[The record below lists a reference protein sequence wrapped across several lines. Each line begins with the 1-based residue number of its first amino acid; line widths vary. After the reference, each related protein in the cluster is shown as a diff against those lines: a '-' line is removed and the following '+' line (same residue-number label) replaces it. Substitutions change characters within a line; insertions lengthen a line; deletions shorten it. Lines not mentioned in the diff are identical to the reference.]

1 MRALFTFALALMPAL
16 VVAPL
21 ASHADAQDA
30 HAGDAHAEDAG
41 LDRIRL
47 AEIVPALAGTEL
59 GAIDLG
65 PAPPP
70 GASRVVRRAEIVA
83 TLAQRGRSSD
93 GLVLP
98 RETRIARRAVRL
110 TGEEIAQ
117 RARASIEAALA
128 PCDVVS
134 IAITSSATLGEGAL
148 AIDVS
153 GPARPNDGATIV
165 RIDLRTPGGT
175 TQVPARVELRCPE
188 PVIASGAEVSV
199 VVQVGRV
206 RASGVGI
213 ARQSGRVG
221 DEVRVRME
229 RTGALVTARVVDAQ
243 TVEVTP

>member
-1 MRALFTFALALMPAL
+1 MRALFTFALTLAL

-21 ASHADAQDA
+21 LSHADAQDA
-30 HAGDAHAEDAG
+30 HAGDARAAEPT

-65 PAPPP
+65 AAPPP
-70 GASRVVRRAEIVA
+70 GATRVVRRAEIVA
-83 TLAQRGRSSD
+83 TLAQRGRSSE

-110 TGEEIAQ
+110 TGEEIAD

-128 PCDVVS
+128 PCDVAS
-134 IAITSSATLGEGAL
+134 ITITSSATLGEGAL

-165 RIDLRTPGGT
+165 RLDLRTPGGVT
-175 TQVPARVELRCPE
+175 HVPARVELRCPE
-188 PVIASGAEVSV
+188 PVIVSGSEVTV
-199 VVQVGRV
+199 VVQAGRV
-206 RASGVGI
+206 RASGVGT

-229 RTGALVTARVVDAQ
+229 RTGVLVTARVIDAQ